1 MNETT
6 RSAIVA
12 GLAILAI
19 GLAAA
24 TLDSTVVPERSGPSG
39 PDGVGGEGDGGLL
52 PVPRSGP
59 APGETVQIPFLSEL
73 LTILAAIVAL
83 LVLAYMF
90 IHWRRVLGALLV
102 GIVLFG
108 LLYVLFQGL
117 SPPARVPQQ
126 PMPEPGNGSI
136 FGGGGGGGEN
146 ADRTRPTPPS
156 VILLLVL
163 GLALLGSVG
172 ALLRTRQEDDDEPS
186 EKSESGTADA
196 AAVGRAAGRAADRL
210 EGDTDTGNEVYRTWR
225 EMTELLDVD
234 DPGTSTPGEFAAAAV
249 DAGLGREDVAELT
262 RLFEDVRYGE
272 TNPSEEHERRAI
284 AVFRRIEDRYAED
297 DS

>member
-1 MNETT
+1 MNDTT

-24 TLDSTVVPERSGPSG
+24 TLDSTVVPERNGPSG
-39 PDGVGGEGDGGLL
+39 PDGIGGDGDGGLF
-52 PVPRSGP
+52 PVPRTGP
-59 APGETVQIPFLSEL
+59 TPGETVQIPFLSEL
-73 LTILAAIVAL
+73 LAILAAIVAL

-90 IHWRRVLGALLV
+90 IHWRRVLGALIA

-108 LLYVLFQGL
+108 LLYALFQGL

-136 FGGGGGGGEN
+136 FGGGGGGGN
-146 ADRTRPTPPS
+146 ADRTQPTPPS

-163 GLALLGSVG
+163 GLALLGAVG
-172 ALLRTRQEDDDEPS
+172 ALLRTRQEDHDDPS
-186 EKSESGTADA
+186 GETDIEATNA

-210 EGDTDTGNEVYRTWR
+210 EETSETENEVYRTWR
-225 EMTELLDVD
+225 EMTELLSVD

-272 TNPSEEHERRAI
+272 TSPSEEHERRAI
-284 AVFRRIEDRYAED
+284 AVFRRIENRYAED
-297 DS
+297 DL